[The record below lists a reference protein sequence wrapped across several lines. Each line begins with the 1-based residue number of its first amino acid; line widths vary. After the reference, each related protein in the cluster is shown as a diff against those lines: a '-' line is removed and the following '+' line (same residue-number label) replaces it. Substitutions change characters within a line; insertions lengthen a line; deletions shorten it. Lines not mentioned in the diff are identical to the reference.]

1 MNNICKVASAKI
13 KCSGKI
19 KSRLNLSQAKN
30 SFLSCLSS
38 TTVAFSGCS
47 VVKHCKINKSN
58 TKKRAL
64 RIMYNEPNLNLDKL
78 ADLTRSTIHINNVIT
93 LLTEVHK
100 TTRMENPIFM
110 NRIFNQ
116 KKHYYNLQ
124 ITNLLNFP
132 KDIGSCFR
140 GTHLWNQVP
149 DSIKNGTKRKM
160 CQS

>member
-1 MNNICKVASAKI
+1 M
-13 KCSGKI
+13 
-19 KSRLNLSQAKN
+19 
-30 SFLSCLSS
+30 
-38 TTVAFSGCS
+38 
-47 VVKHCKINKSN
+47 
-58 TKKRAL
+58 
-64 RIMYNEPNLNLDKL
+64 
-78 ADLTRSTIHINNVIT
+78 STIHINNVIT

-140 GTHLWNQVP
+140 ATHLWNQVP